1 LYDQH
6 YYMRRGFLN
15 RYRSRAGK
23 NSYLLR

>member
-1 LYDQH
+1 
-6 YYMRRGFLN
+6 MRRGFLN